1 MDKYEIITSNR
12 QQLTAAEPQ
21 AITTGTREICTA
33 LFMEFAAWINR
44 SEKTT
49 RTYIKNLKQFL
60 AWLRYVGITAPA
72 RADILSYKEWLAVE
86 HEAISLAPECAAGW
100 QYRTDAGG
108 RPLLVTYTANTQRH
122 YLRSVCQFFTWAAD
136 FGYYPNIARNIH
148 GPKLDRNAA
157 HQREALPLTA
167 VEKIERSIAA
177 HAEQRQAA
185 AADAAKDKA
194 GKMQRSTE
202 QGKRLYAM
210 YMLAVNAGLRT
221 IEISRAKIKD
231 LETKD
236 GQAWLYVWGKG
247 HAAADKKQPLA
258 PEVMDAIKDYLAART
273 DKPTGNSPLFVS
285 TGNRSGGKAIA
296 TTTISTMLKKAMQE
310 AGFDSERLTAHSLR
324 HTAATNVLGVTN
336 NNIYETQNY
345 VRHSDPRTTEI
356 YIHETA
362 ETEKATAGIAQ
373 QLYNRYHG
381 IKTTARE
388 SLESIIAAMNP
399 AQLAKLES
407 IAAAIA

>member
-1 MDKYEIITSNR
+1 MDKYEITASSRQEIT
-12 QQLTAAEPQ
+12 A
-21 AITTGTREICTA
+21 TREIGTG
-33 LFMEFAAWINR
+33 LFMEFAEWINR

-60 AWLRYVGITAPA
+60 AWLRYAGITAPA
-72 RADILSYKEWLAVE
+72 RKDILSYKEWLAAE
-86 HEAISLAPECAAGW
+86 HEAISLAPETADGW
-100 QYRTDAGG
+100 AYQTDASG
-108 RPLLVTYTANTQRH
+108 RPLKITYKANTQRH

-148 GPKLDRNAA
+148 GPKMDATSS
-157 HQREALPLTA
+157 HQREALPLSA
-167 VEKIERSIAA
+167 VEKIERSITEHAA
-177 HAEQRQAA
+177 EKQEAA
-185 AADAAKDKA
+185 AGSAKDKA

-210 YMLAVNAGLRT
+210 YLLAVNAGLRT
-221 IEISRAKIKD
+221 IEISRARVKD

-236 GQAWLYVWGKG
+236 GQAWLYIWGKG
-247 HAAADKKQPLA
+247 HAAPDRKQPLA
-258 PEVMDAIKDYLAART
+258 PEVMAAIKDYLAART
-273 DKPTGNSPLFVS
+273 DRPTGSSPLFVS

-296 TTTISTMLKKAMQE
+296 TTTISTMLKKAMRE

-362 ETEKATAGIAQ
+362 ETEKATAAIAQ

-388 SLESIIAAMNP
+388 SLESIIARMSA
-399 AQLAKLES
+399 AQIEKLEG